1 MYRNGAEEE
10 AGHKAPA
17 PSLKKTFGVDNS
29 VVFRELLAFSELL
42 PALPSHLEGR

>member
-17 PSLKKTFGVDNS
+17 PSLKKIIVEYYS